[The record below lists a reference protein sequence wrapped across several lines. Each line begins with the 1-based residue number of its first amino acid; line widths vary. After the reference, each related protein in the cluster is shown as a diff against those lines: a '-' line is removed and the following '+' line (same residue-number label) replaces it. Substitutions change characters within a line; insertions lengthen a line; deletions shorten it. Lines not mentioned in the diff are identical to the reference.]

1 MEEASVAVRL
11 NPFKGLAGPD
21 GAPVPWSPYGR
32 ILSERPVFTLDPLF
46 HAGCYYV
53 QDSSAMFVGHLFRQ
67 LLSLADRSEPL
78 QNFASLIPPTASQR
92 VPPVHEATG
101 GHGFAEATSVCQP
114 ITGGPVA
121 EMATVSEN
129 RSHPRLRKREGPAD
143 KVGGR
148 GPAQPDVFG
157 GRSPRSEGQPVI
169 RVLDLCAAPGGK
181 TTDLAASLREAFG
194 DGFVL
199 VANEVMKARVG
210 VLDDNVARWGDPNV
224 VVTGV
229 DPAAFASLAGW
240 FDVIVADVPC
250 SGEGMFRKDPR
261 AREEWSPA
269 VVELCAARQ
278 RRILA
283 DVWPALREGG
293 FLLYSTCTYEAA
305 ENDDNLAW
313 AASEL
318 GGEILPPSAEFEEY
332 GVRRTPHGHLLEAGV
347 VPGEGQWAGVL
358 RKTAPQAVAKK
369 ADPAS
374 LHPLRSGLHKG
385 ERNGKDF
392 IPDADY
398 ALSIKFDRN
407 AYPAVDVDRQT
418 ALRYLHRDALALPQ
432 AAPGYNVITYLGHP
446 LGFVKNIGSRCN
458 NLLPKGRRILMN
470 V

>member
-1 MEEASVAVRL
+1 MEEASVAIRL
-11 NPFKGLAGPD
+11 NPFKGLDGPE

-53 QDSSAMFVGHLFRQ
+53 QDSSAMYVGHLFRK
-67 LLSLADRSEPL
+67 
-78 QNFASLIPPTASQR
+78 LITNK
-92 VPPVHEATG
+92 T
-101 GHGFAEATSVCQP
+101 
-114 ITGGPVA
+114 
-121 EMATVSEN
+121 
-129 RSHPRLRKREGPAD
+129 
-143 KVGGR
+143 
-148 GPAQPDVFG
+148 
-157 GRSPRSEGQPVI
+157 I

-181 TTDLAASLREAFG
+181 TTDIAASLREACG

-224 VVTGV
+224 VVTSV
-229 DPAAFASLAGW
+229 DPAAFARLAGW

-293 FLLYSTCTYEAA
+293 YLLYSTCTYEAA

-318 GGEILPPSAEFEEY
+318 GGEILPPEAEFEEY

-369 ADPAS
+369 ADLSA
-374 LHPLRSGLHKG
+374 LHPLRSGLRKG
-385 ERNGKDF
+385 ELVGKDF
-392 IPDADY
+392 VPDADY
-398 ALSIKFDRN
+398 ALSIKFDRD
-407 AYPAVDVDRQT
+407 AYRCVDVDRQT
-418 ALRYLHRDALALPQ
+418 ALRYLHRDALVLPQ
-432 AAPGYNVITYLGHP
+432 AAPGYNAVTYLGHP